1 MCEREPMNPTGESN
15 VNGRL
20 SIKLGGINFERQLSE
35 KEAEFWADVV
45 QMALRNYVQARLQ
58 NRVDQLQ
65 SETPEG
71 TQGPERATT

>member
-1 MCEREPMNPTGESN
+1 MNPTGESE

-20 SIKLGGINFERQLSE
+20 SITLGSINFERRLSE
-35 KEAEFWADVV
+35 KEAEFWGDVV
-45 QMALRNYVQARLQ
+45 QTALRNYALARLQ

-71 TQGPERATT
+71 TQGPERAQA